1 MSAIVETFE
10 ELGLTAT
17 SVDTLAGL
25 GYGQPTPFQATAI
38 RSLSEKHDLLAR
50 TDNDPGNVAAYAL
63 PIIERIL
70 NDGPAYNST
79 ALVLVPTRELA
90 IRVHEEIFQLT
101 ARGTVAR
108 VLGLFEGKPL
118 TSQIGPLK
126 HGVDIVVG
134 TPGRVLE
141 HVKRKTLRI
150 EQLKILV
157 LDRVDEMLDMQ
168 MARDVETIIGVT
180 PKNRQTV
187 LFSAT
192 SPPRVLRMAHQHL
205 RDPEL
210 VGIAQEELDSIG
222 FPEAPANA
230 MVNLYF
236 GAGRG
241 NGVTPRDLVGVITN
255 EGGLT
260 GDQIGPIKI
269 KQNFS
274 LVAVPEEQAK
284 SLAGKLRS
292 SRIKGRKTKIRLER
306 FQ

>member
-1 MSAIVETFE
+1 MSAIEESFE
-10 ELGLTAT
+10 ELGLDGA
-17 SVDTLAGL
+17 SVGTLSEL
-25 GYGQPTPFQATAI
+25 GYGQPTAFQAAAI
-38 RSLSEKHDLLAR
+38 LSLSEKRDRSCR

-70 NDGPAYNST
+70 NDGPAYNPT
-79 ALVLVPTRELA
+79 ALILLPTRELA
-90 IRVHEEIFQLT
+90 IQVHEVIFQLS

-157 LDRVDEMLDMQ
+157 FDRADEILDTGA
-168 MARDVETIIGVT
+168 AREVESIVEAT
-180 PKNRQTV
+180 PKTRQTV
-187 LFSAT
+187 LLSAT
-192 SPPRVLRMAHQHL
+192 SPPRVIRMARQHL
-205 RDPEL
+205 LRPEL
-210 VGIAQEELDSIG
+210 VGINADEFESD
-222 FPEAPANA
+222 APSETPAAA

-236 GAGRG
+236 GAGKG

-274 LVAVPEEQAK
+274 LVSVPADQAEVLV
-284 SLAGKLRS
+284 SMLRA
-292 SRIKGRKTKIRLER
+292 SRIKGRKVKIRLER
-306 FQ
+306 F